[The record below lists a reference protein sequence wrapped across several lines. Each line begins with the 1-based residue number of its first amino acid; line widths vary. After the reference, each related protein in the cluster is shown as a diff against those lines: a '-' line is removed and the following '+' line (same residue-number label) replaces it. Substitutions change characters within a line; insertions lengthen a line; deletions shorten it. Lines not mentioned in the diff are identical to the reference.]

1 MLSAAKID
9 IKALFSASVVLFI
22 EKLFLQFIAINFHQ
36 KALADRLA
44 ENRLGLKALDRL
56 SNAHTPVPTKRVPYT
71 KRGHKPANSSVGFF
85 DLPAESYANSS
96 TPETT
101 PETQPARMGQSIPPQ
116 SNKLPKRKKKAMT
129 SVIVDQVCPCS
140 PLIFLCHVPNLKS
153 RLAVLLGKSL

>member
-1 MLSAAKID
+1 MFSVAEIG

-22 EKLFLQFIAINFHQ
+22 EKLFLQFIAINFHE

-56 SNAHTPVPTKRVPYT
+56 SNAHSPVPTKRVPYT
-71 KRGHKPANSSVGFF
+71 KRGHKPANSSIGFF
-85 DLPAESYANSS
+85 DLPAESYTNSS

-101 PETQPARMGQSIPPQ
+101 PETQPTRMTQGISSQ
-116 SNKLPKRKKKAMT
+116 SNRLPKRKKKAMT

-140 PLIFLCHVPNLKS
+140 PFFSCVIVISLK
-153 RLAVLLGKSL
+153 